1 MIDFFQTSKTKM
13 RCRKIQ
19 CAYGTV
25 TGKAQSIAEQIHNEL
40 VSKKFEV
47 CLCIINSTDNPKV

>member
-1 MIDFFQTSKTKM
+1 M

-47 CLCIINSTDNPKV
+47 CLYIILLFLLITQKYDLKD